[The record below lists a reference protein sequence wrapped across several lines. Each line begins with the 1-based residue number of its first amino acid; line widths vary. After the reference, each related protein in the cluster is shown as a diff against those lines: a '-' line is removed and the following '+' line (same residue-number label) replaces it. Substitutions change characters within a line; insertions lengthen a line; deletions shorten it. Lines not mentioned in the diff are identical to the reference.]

1 MENVKLKVENV
12 SKKLNKEMIL
22 SNINLELPEGSITGI
37 IGENGS
43 GKSMF
48 FRVLAGLV
56 MATEGKILYDGRTF
70 EEAKPSIGLVMDD
83 VSMYPGLTGREN
95 LQTLAAIRKVAT
107 KEDVVHALERVG
119 LDPKDR
125 RTFRKYSLGM
135 KHRLV
140 LAQAIMEKPDFLFL
154 DEPTNAIDEAGVRL
168 FYKIVREEAL
178 RGAVVLI
185 SSHIN
190 SDIRE
195 LTEEIYKME
204 HGVLQ
209 RYKYM

>member
-37 IGENGS
+37 TGENGS

-83 VSMYPGLTGREN
+83 VSM
-95 LQTLAAIRKVAT
+95 
-107 KEDVVHALERVG
+107 
-119 LDPKDR
+119 
-125 RTFRKYSLGM
+125 
-135 KHRLV
+135 
-140 LAQAIMEKPDFLFL
+140 
-154 DEPTNAIDEAGVRL
+154 
-168 FYKIVREEAL
+168 
-178 RGAVVLI
+178 
-185 SSHIN
+185 
-190 SDIRE
+190 
-195 LTEEIYKME
+195 
-204 HGVLQ
+204 
-209 RYKYM
+209 